1 MRKFIN
7 ILTYGLALISIISS
21 IYLYLNNSDN
31 IIILSGSFLVIF
43 FLVMNFIFKYFF
55 KV

>member
-7 ILTYGLALISIISS
+7 ILTYGFALISIISS
-21 IYLYLNNSDN
+21 VYLYLNHSNSF
-31 IIILSGSFLVIF
+31 IIIGGLFSVIF
-43 FLVMNFIFKYFF
+43 FLIMNVIFKCFF

>member
-7 ILTYGLALISIISS
+7 ILTYGFALISIISS
-21 IYLYLNNSDN
+21 IYLYLNHSDTLT
-31 IIILSGSFLVIF
+31 IIVGLFSVIF
-43 FLVMNFIFKYFF
+43 FLIMNVIFKWFF